1 LLRYFSI
8 DFINTSIAEVTVE
21 KGKNGI
27 LRENDNRPND
37 GTSGK
42 DGKTVSWADVVRGK

>member
-1 LLRYFSI
+1 MHLFPIEYI
-8 DFINTSIAEVTVE
+8 IVE

-27 LRENDNRPND
+27 LRENDKRPND

>member
-1 LLRYFSI
+1 MDAPWLR
-8 DFINTSIAEVTVE
+8 AVE
-21 KGKNGI
+21 KGKIGI